1 LTAFRKTAFSHR
13 TVFVSIPKL
22 KAWERAYI
30 TYYKKKVGRARLKF
44 MAPDKK
50 GQKEREKCQNI
61 WSMKR
66 ERSRGD
72 FFVRARKQIGDAIVT
87 CAWWSHGV
95 CVLFVTLLKKLFIQL
110 RCNET

>member
-1 LTAFRKTAFSHR
+1 
-13 TVFVSIPKL
+13 
-22 KAWERAYI
+22 
-30 TYYKKKVGRARLKF
+30 

-72 FFVRARKQIGDAIVT
+72 FFVRARKKKQIGDAISSAVRGGHMV
-87 CAWWSHGV
+87 CA
-95 CVLFVTLLKKLFIQL
+95 I
-110 RCNET
+110 CNIT

>member
-1 LTAFRKTAFSHR
+1 
-13 TVFVSIPKL
+13 
-22 KAWERAYI
+22 
-30 TYYKKKVGRARLKF
+30 

-72 FFVRARKQIGDAIVT
+72 FLCVPEKNQQIGDGISSAVRGGHMVCAI
-87 CAWWSHGV
+87 
-95 CVLFVTLLKKLFIQL
+95 
-110 RCNET
+110 CNIT